1 MRSCTN
7 CTILSSRTWNKAG
20 TAKGGQ
26 VVEAHSDRWGGQLY
40 ILVRDLGDAR
50 HFGRFGP
57 HERHILDCRVRR
69 TEPKNKYTVFLA
81 RPLEQNLQT
90 CYKENVRP
98 DVAQKDYCKPGGL
111 CGELS
116 FRNRK

>member
-20 TAKGGQ
+20 SAKGGQ

-57 HERHILDCRVRR
+57 HERHILDCRVRG
-69 TEPKNKYTVFLA
+69 TEPVKINIKIYSLPSSTF
-81 RPLEQNLQT
+81 RTKPTNL
-90 CYKENVRP
+90 
-98 DVAQKDYCKPGGL
+98 L
-111 CGELS
+111 
-116 FRNRK
+116 